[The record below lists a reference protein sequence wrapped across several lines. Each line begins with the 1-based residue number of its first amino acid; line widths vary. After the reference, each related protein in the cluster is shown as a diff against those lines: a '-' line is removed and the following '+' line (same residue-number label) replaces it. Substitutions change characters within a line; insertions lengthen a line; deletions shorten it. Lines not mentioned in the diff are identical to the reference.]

1 METVTL
7 ASEPREGRGKR
18 AAKKHRKG
26 GMIPA
31 VLYGHKEAVVSVM
44 LPRKEFET
52 ALRHRVRVIDLAAG
66 GKTETAIIQEVQ
78 YDHLGKEV
86 LHVDFKRVSKDERV
100 TVPVRIELK
109 GTAPGQSAGVL
120 DQPLHE
126 LEIDCLAINIPES
139 IKVNIGSLQLDQ
151 AIHVKD
157 VPLPEGVVCRDDPDA
172 IVVQI
177 RAAAAEPETAAAPA
191 EAAGTEPEIVG
202 RRVKEEEAEE

>member
-7 ASEPREGRGKR
+7 ASQPRKGRGKR
-18 AAKKHRKG
+18 AAKQHRKDG
-26 GMIPA
+26 LIPA
-31 VLYGHKEAVVSVM
+31 ILYGHKESVESVL

-52 ALRHRVRVIDLAAG
+52 ALRHHVRIVDLAAG

-100 TVPVRIELK
+100 TVTVPVELK
-109 GTAPGQSAGVL
+109 GTAPGQNAGVL
-120 DQPLHE
+120 EQPLHE
-126 LEIDCLAINIPES
+126 LEVDCLAINIPES
-139 IKVNIGSLQLDQ
+139 IKVNISALQIGE

-157 VPLPEGVVCRDDPDA
+157 VPLPEGVVCHDDPDA
-172 IVVQI
+172 IIVQVK
-177 RAAAAEPETAAAPA
+177 AAAAEPEPTAAPA
-191 EAAGTEPEIVG
+191 EGTGTEPEIVG